1 MKNMKKKLSKYSL
14 FLSSVF
20 CLTACATTLL
30 GTVVVGTAL
39 YGTSSN
45 WTTTDKE
52 HQEIMNCLDKALV
65 KLNIYFEN
73 DEEKYKNKTVMD
85 IYYQCI
91 KNPNYVVTH
100 NNLYRR
106 EI

>member
-1 MKNMKKKLSKYSL
+1 
-14 FLSSVF
+14 
-20 CLTACATTLL
+20 
-30 GTVVVGTAL
+30 
-39 YGTSSN
+39 
-45 WTTTDKE
+45 
-52 HQEIMNCLDKALV
+52 MNCLDKALV

-100 NNLYRR
+100 NNL
-106 EI
+106 

>member
-1 MKNMKKKLSKYSL
+1 MKKKLSKYSL

-52 HQEIMNCLDKALV
+52 HQKIMNCLDKALV

-100 NNLYRR
+100 NNL
-106 EI
+106 

>member
-100 NNLYRR
+100 NNL
-106 EI
+106 